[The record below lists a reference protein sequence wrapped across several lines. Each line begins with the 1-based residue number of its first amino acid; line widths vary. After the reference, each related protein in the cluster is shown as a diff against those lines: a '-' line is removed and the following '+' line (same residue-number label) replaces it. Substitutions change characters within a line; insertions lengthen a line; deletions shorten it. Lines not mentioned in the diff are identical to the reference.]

1 MARITVL
8 GGTGYAGG
16 HIVAA
21 AAARGHEVTSY
32 SRNLP
37 DSPVD
42 GVDYRTGDLSD
53 DGVIASAVDG
63 ADVVVSAVS
72 PRGALEGTG
81 ILRGILAKAAAAATT
96 AGARFGVIG
105 GAGSLLV
112 AEGGP
117 RLLDTDE
124 FPAEFKAEAL
134 ELTSVLDDLRVSD
147 DALDWF
153 FLSPAAVFGAY
164 APGEAVGAYRVG
176 GDVLLADAEGNSA
189 ISGADLADAVVD
201 EIERPA
207 HRRARFTVA
216 Y

>member
-105 GAGSLLV
+105 GA
-112 AEGGP
+112 
-117 RLLDTDE
+117 
-124 FPAEFKAEAL
+124 
-134 ELTSVLDDLRVSD
+134 RVSSTPTS
-147 DALDWF
+147 
-153 FLSPAAVFGAY
+153 SP
-164 APGEAVGAYRVG
+164 P
-176 GDVLLADAEGNSA
+176 S
-189 ISGADLADAVVD
+189 S
-201 EIERPA
+201 RP
-207 HRRARFTVA
+207 RRWSSRPSSTTCA
-216 Y
+216 